1 MKIGIGNDHVAVE
14 YKKEIKKYIEEKYG
28 YEVINYGTDSTER
41 FNYPISG
48 EAVANA
54 VVSGEVDKG
63 IVICGTG
70 VGISLAANKVNGIRC
85 VTCSEPYS
93 ALLSRQHNN
102 TNMLA
107 FGARVVGI
115 ELAKMIVDAW
125 LSGEYEGGRHQVRID
140 MLKEIEEKGVDIAR
154 VTLHVGLGTFRPVKE
169 ENVLD
174 HHMHSEFYRID
185 EEAAEKINN
194 ARKNNG
200 RIIAVGTTSTRT
212 LESVAKEDGTI
223 EACSGWTQIFIY
235 PGYKFKAI
243 DCLITNFHLPESTL
257 VMLVSALAGR
267 ENVLNAYETAVKEK
281 YRFFSFGDA
290 MFIK

>member
-28 YEVINYGTDSTER
+28 YEVINYGT
-41 FNYPISG
+41 

-140 MLKEIEEKGVDIAR
+140 MLKEIEEKQ
-154 VTLHVGLGTFRPVKE
+154 K
-169 ENVLD
+169 
-174 HHMHSEFYRID
+174 
-185 EEAAEKINN
+185 
-194 ARKNNG
+194 
-200 RIIAVGTTSTRT
+200 
-212 LESVAKEDGTI
+212 
-223 EACSGWTQIFIY
+223 
-235 PGYKFKAI
+235 
-243 DCLITNFHLPESTL
+243 
-257 VMLVSALAGR
+257 
-267 ENVLNAYETAVKEK
+267 
-281 YRFFSFGDA
+281 
-290 MFIK
+290 